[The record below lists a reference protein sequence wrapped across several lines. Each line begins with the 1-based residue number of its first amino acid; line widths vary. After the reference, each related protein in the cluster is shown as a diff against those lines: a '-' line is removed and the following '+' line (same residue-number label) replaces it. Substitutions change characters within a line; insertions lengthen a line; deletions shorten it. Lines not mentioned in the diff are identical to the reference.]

1 MSLMYKHG
9 TDNEHRWLRGAFM
22 FQKCFSPTPVRRI
35 IAKRLH
41 PPLSISNR
49 ACSSYKQLYAIKKFN
64 KFILTS
70 Q

>member
-1 MSLMYKHG
+1 MRIGGYAAHLFFKKRFYLS
-9 TDNEHRWLRGAFM
+9 
-22 FQKCFSPTPVRRI
+22 PVRRI

-41 PPLSISNR
+41 PLLSISNR
-49 ACSSYKQLYAIKKFN
+49 ACSFYKRLYDIKKFN